1 MLDSIDKNL
10 RILIVDDSSTIRE
23 TTAAILNDLGF
34 TRLDF
39 ASDGMESIKE
49 INDADNANDPF
60 GLVLCDINMPALNGI
75 EFLKEI
81 RQTHS
86 KLPII
91 MVTIESDSKTVM
103 EAIALGASHYLL
115 KPVTEEKLVTK
126 MQKVFSK

>member
-1 MLDSIDKNL
+1 MLDSSDKNL

>member
-23 TTAAILNDLGF
+23 TTAAILNNLGF

-126 MQKVFSK
+126 MQKVFLK